1 MKNVWVVCATGV
13 ATSTMVRLRVEQFLA
28 DNGIPATVSQYR
40 VSELSADRVDA
51 DAIVSTTGMP
61 DEFSRVVP
69 VVNGVPLL
77 TGIGEDAA
85 LEQLKTVLT
94 APDKKD

>member
-1 MKNVWVVCATGV
+1 MKKVWVVCATGV
-13 ATSTMVRLRVEQFLA
+13 ATSTMVRLRIEQYLA
-28 DNGIPATVSQYR
+28 DNGIPAVVTQYR

-61 DEFSRVVP
+61 DEFSAVVP
-69 VVNGVPLL
+69 VINGVALL

-85 LEQLKTVLT
+85 LEHLKTALT
-94 APDKKD
+94 TTD